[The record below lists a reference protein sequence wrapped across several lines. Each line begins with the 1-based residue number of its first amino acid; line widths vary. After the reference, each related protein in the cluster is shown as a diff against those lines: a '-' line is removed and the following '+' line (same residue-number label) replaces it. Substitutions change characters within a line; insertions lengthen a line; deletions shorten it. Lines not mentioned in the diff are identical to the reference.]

1 MISAQGADGRV
12 EVDDEG
18 NVTITRTGMWGK
30 LSKFGGSGDE
40 TFNLSNVKGIGFK
53 KWSMISGKGHIQ
65 FGLIEEDGSSFF
77 TNSTLELTKNSKH
90 SVIYNMNQ
98 QEEFDQL
105 LSHCKPLIGG
115 TSARSGKLT
124 SEVSKEE
131 QLRRLAELHDLG
143 VLSDSEFNREKNNLT

>member
-30 LSKFGGSGDE
+30 LAKVGGSGDE

-65 FGLIEEDGSSFF
+65 FGLVEEDGSSFF

-131 QLRRLAELHDLG
+131 QLRRLTELHNLG